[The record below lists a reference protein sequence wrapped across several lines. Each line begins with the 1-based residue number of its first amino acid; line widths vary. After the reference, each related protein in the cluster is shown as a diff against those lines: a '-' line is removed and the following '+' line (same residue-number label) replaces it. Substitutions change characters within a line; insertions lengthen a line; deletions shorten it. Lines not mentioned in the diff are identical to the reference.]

1 MSAQHHQPRQ
11 SGHASLRRQI
21 ETAWA
26 LGRSGAQIVADLGC
40 NPATV
45 KRYITLIRDAGARP
59 EIAGEDERHV
69 ADVFAA
75 QPGGFYAKHLPATY
89 RVRA

>member
-11 SGHASLRRQI
+11 SGEASLRRQI
-21 ETAWA
+21 ESAWA
-26 LGRSGAQIVADLGC
+26 SGRSGAQIVADLGC

-45 KRYITLIRDAGARP
+45 KRYISLIRDAGARP

-69 ADVFAA
+69 SDVLA
-75 QPGGFYAKHLPATY
+75 GLSSGFPARHLPATY